1 MPLSPFR
8 ARLALVAFL
17 GISAAVA
24 GNIFAMQGPRGQA
37 PQASAH
43 TDRARLAMDAA
54 RLDRLAIDASGGREQ
69 TAPRPPVPVKPEPKR
84 ARTTDAKSA
93 EAKPGDTKSGD
104 TKGTAQRVGSFAPSS
119 GQFSLIALPGA
130 DPTEARRATVRA
142 IQGEL
147 ARRGYEPGAANGAPG
162 LVTRAAVLAYEHD
175 QGLPLTADPSPE
187 VLAHLR
193 HGTSAPGA
201 AIGIEAGAMPQTG
214 HAEAVIRSVQQ
225 SLGGLGYLAVSAD
238 GIATDETVR
247 AMREFEMDAGLVPS
261 GRISGPLIARL
272 AKAQGR
278 GKAEAQ

>member
-8 ARLALVAFL
+8 ARLALIAFL
-17 GISAAVA
+17 GISGAVA

-37 PQASAH
+37 AQVSAH
-43 TDRARLAMDAA
+43 TDRARIAMDAA

-69 TAPRPPVPVKPEPKR
+69 TGSRPPAKPEPKR
-84 ARTTDAKSA
+84 GRPTDPKSA
-93 EAKPGDTKSGD
+93 EAKAADMKAGDA
-104 TKGTAQRVGSFAPSS
+104 KGLSQRVGSFAPSS

-130 DPTEARRATVRA
+130 DPTEARRATIRA

-147 ARRGYEPGAANGAPG
+147 GRRGYEPGVADGAPG
-162 LVTRAAVLAYEHD
+162 LVTRAAVLAYEYD

-201 AIGIEAGAMPQTG
+201 AIGIEAGAIPQTG

-225 SLGGLGYLAVSAD
+225 SLGALGYLAVSAD

-247 AMREFEMDAGLVPS
+247 AIREFEMDAGLVPS

-272 AKAQGR
+272 ARAQGR